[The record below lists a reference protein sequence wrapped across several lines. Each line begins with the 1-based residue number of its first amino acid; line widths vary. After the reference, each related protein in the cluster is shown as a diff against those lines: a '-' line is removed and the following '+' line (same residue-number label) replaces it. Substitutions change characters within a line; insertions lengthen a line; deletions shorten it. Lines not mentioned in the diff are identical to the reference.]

1 MNTEPLSRHLEALEL
16 SLAMTRYF
24 VKQAG
29 RLLRLKRNCPEV
41 RAHVELALD
50 ELKSVHSHGDELERA
65 LRDMDAALLDAK
77 LAHVIPHPARSLRRR
92 PPANRKAPRLA
103 GTEHEQNYDVRSA
116 APAGV
121 PVNGPTSCAAAQRQE
136 VSDAH

>member
-1 MNTEPLSRHLEALEL
+1 MNPDTLIRHLDALEL
-16 SLAMTRYF
+16 SLAMSRYF

-29 RLLRLKRNCPEV
+29 RLLRVKRNYPEV
-41 RAHVELALD
+41 RAHIELALD
-50 ELKSVHSHGDELERA
+50 ELKSVHSNGDELERA

-103 GTEHEQNYDVRSA
+103 GTEREENFDAQSVA
-116 APAGV
+116 MEGV
-121 PVNGPTSCAAAQRQE
+121 PVNGQTPCDAAQRQE
-136 VSDAH
+136 VRDAH